1 MTFVSLHLPVLSIVI
16 LLMCSYIM
24 PLLARWK
31 KTFCVPLA
39 ATSLTTSLI
48 FSVLLAIKLLAEGPF
63 DYKLGGWSPPWGIEF
78 QVDYLAV
85 FTMLTL
91 TGISLLIFMYT
102 TKALTYEVKESV
114 TGWYYTLYL
123 LLMASL
129 LGIVL
134 TNDLFNLFVFTEI
147 CTIAACAIISIK
159 EKRDCIEASLKYLI
173 LSTVG
178 SGTLLMGIALIY
190 MITGH
195 LNFDYV
201 AAELV
206 VVMHVYP
213 RNILAA
219 MALFMVAISVKA
231 ALFPLYVWLPDAY
244 SAAASPATALLASL
258 VGKVYAVMFIEL
270 FLTVFPREIFDIVPV
285 MDIFLFMASGGI
297 IMGSLFA
304 VVQKDIKRMLAY
316 SSVAQIGYVFLG
328 ISLLSFEG
336 IVGGILHIFNHA
348 LIKSMLFLAVGAII
362 YATGIRR
369 IDELKGIGLKM
380 PIVMA
385 VFAIGAVAM
394 IGIPLTNGFISKW
407 YLAIGAIHAGHPFYI
422 VVILLSSLLNGVYF
436 LPIVVGA
443 FFGKREKPL
452 PVIKKLP
459 WQMTLPLIV
468 LGGGIIFTGIFPGV
482 ILELVKRSV
491 VILLNI

>member
-1 MTFVSLHLPVLSIVI
+1 MTFVSLHLPVLTILT
-16 LLMCSYIM
+16 LLMSAYIM

-31 KTFCVPLA
+31 KTFCIPVA
-39 ATSLTTSLI
+39 AVALTVSFL
-48 FSVLLAIKLLAEGPF
+48 FSILLAIKVLTEGPF
-63 DYKLGGWSPPWGIEF
+63 DYYLGGWSPPWGIEF
-78 QVDYLAV
+78 QIDYLAV

-91 TGISLLIFMYT
+91 TGISLLIFVYT
-102 TKALTYEVKESV
+102 TKSLTHEVKESL

-129 LGIVL
+129 LGITL

-159 EKRDCIEASLKYLI
+159 EKRECIEASLKYLI

-201 AAELV
+201 AAELA
-206 VVMHVYP
+206 VVMHLYP

-219 MALFMVAISVKA
+219 MALFMVAISIKA
-231 ALFPLYVWLPDAY
+231 ALFPLYIWLPDAY
-244 SAAASPATALLASL
+244 SAAASPATALLAGL
-258 VGKVYAVMFIEL
+258 VGKVYAVMFIKL

-285 MDIFLFMASGGI
+285 MDIFLFMATGGI

-316 SSVAQIGYVFLG
+316 SSVSQIGYVFLG

-362 YATGIRR
+362 YSTGIRR
-369 IDELKGIGLKM
+369 IDELKGIGLKL
-380 PIVMA
+380 PLVMV
-385 VFAIGAVAM
+385 VFAIGAMAM

-407 YLAIGAIHAGHPFYI
+407 YLVIGAIHAEHPFYI

-443 FFGKREKPL
+443 FFSKREKPF
-452 PVIKKLP
+452 PTIRKIP
-459 WQMTLPLIV
+459 WQMTFPLVI
-468 LGGGIIFTGIFPGV
+468 LGSSIIFTGIFPGV
-482 ILELVKRSV
+482 ILELVKRAV
-491 VILLNI
+491 RLLLNI